1 MMSVCKWWNGKAFTP
16 PWAFFL
22 AKMSLFLAATEPFLL
37 NELVLIQEFGKNAA
51 E

>member
-1 MMSVCKWWNGKAFTP
+1 MSASGGMEKHSLHLEL
-16 PWAFFL
+16 FFL